1 MKKIYIQPIAEFEE
15 VEGLGDLLT
24 EVSKKTMV
32 GETTADDF
40 DVTGQGDVIDVGD
53 GEDDGLNG

>member
-1 MKKIYIQPIAEFEE
+1 MKKIYIQPIVEFEE

-32 GETTADDF
+32 GDTTADDF
-40 DVTGQGDVIDVGD
+40 DVTGQGDVKDVGD
-53 GEDDGLNG
+53 EVVDDGLN

>member
-24 EVSKKTMV
+24 EVSKKTMQ
-32 GETTADDF
+32 GQTTADDF
-40 DVTGQGDVIDVGD
+40 DVTEQGDVIDVGE
-53 GEDDGLNG
+53 GVEDDGLN

>member
-1 MKKIYIQPIAEFEE
+1 MKKIYIQPIVEFEE

-24 EVSKKTMV
+24 EVSKKTMQ
-32 GETTADDF
+32 GQTTADDF
-40 DVTGQGDVIDVGD
+40 DVTEQGDVIDVGD

>member
-15 VEGLGDLLT
+15 IEGLADLLT
-24 EVSKKTMV
+24 EVSKKTMQ
-32 GETTADDF
+32 GQTTADDF
-40 DVTGQGDVIDVGD
+40 DVTEQGDVIDVGD